1 MNSWKYLKGFGTQ
14 IQPSAVI
21 LGARQLCIE
30 KPVDALVADYRAAGL
45 NRQPLGHLL
54 RRPAC
59 AQSGQD
65 RGAQLPLAFQ
75 LRAAPPPGAGLLIR
89 TGGCVGPLGSLNSGL
104 SREQSSMARD
114 PELLQFAG
122 ARPTCLED
130 LQSNTALQGKA
141 VCTFSPWQHL
151 CKLVLHL
158 ICESR
163 VSRGSRAGNLGVQ
176 APCSRQLSSEVS
188 DSIRSGVEN
197 VPLTADHTAGVLF
210 YRGAL

>member
-30 KPVDALVADYRAAGL
+30 KPADALVADYRAAGL
-45 NRQPLGHLL
+45 NRQPLGH
-54 RRPAC
+54 
-59 AQSGQD
+59 
-65 RGAQLPLAFQ
+65 
-75 LRAAPPPGAGLLIR
+75 
-89 TGGCVGPLGSLNSGL
+89 LGSLNSGL

-151 CKLVLHL
+151 SKLVLHL

-163 VSRGSRAGNLGVQ
+163 VSRGLRAGNLGVQ